1 MQICRHSQWEGDLHL
16 VTGLELSKC
25 LARPSDESGK
35 VYLLTEHLLAVA
47 KGCGS
52 PSGDY
57 PERLKFL
64 AGLLHDTGKSS
75 RAWQNYINKKNG
87 KGVPHAFAGA
97 MLFAALF
104 ADLLE
109 VWKPT
114 RQERRELCYLAVNL
128 TNIIYNHHGR
138 IEDVD
143 GDYPPWTGAFAPSQ
157 ILFADIPGLLK
168 LVVLYFP
175 ELSSLIERYTRA
187 PECLIEKISAIA
199 GLWTKWTNQMISNVE
214 KLLKGGNRYAIG
226 ARLCLQIEN
235 ARLIT
240 ADRMHA
246 GEIAPDSNNHL
257 TPEEAKVALNNI
269 QRYCVER
276 KNEMTGKA
284 RQSILDVRGQWRQ
297 KVLDAFEQNR
307 QNNIFSLELPTGYG
321 KTIAALSVSL
331 KAVEAGQSKRIIYVA
346 PYLSILSQA
355 ADEIERATSLKVLTH
370 HHLSA
375 LQGLVEQDKVED
387 LLMEGWQAPVV
398 ATTFNQLFLALFPYR
413 AQNTI
418 RLSGLKNSFIIVDEP
433 QVINTG
439 AWNTFLAMAEATT
452 AELGTKFLLVT
463 ATLPETGGGIF
474 SEVISLGRARP
485 VSTRYQVEY
494 TGEENE
500 DTLSKKI
507 LHSYWACGSTA
518 AILNTVR
525 DAVEVYL
532 RVRDGASEG
541 KVYFL
546 SGRMT
551 PLHKRQRINEIRGAL
566 RDKENTMVVCTQV
579 LEAGV
584 DLSFKQLFRAIPV
597 IPSLIQAAGR
607 CNRHGEGEKGRLF
620 VFEYLRGGEKKTRQY
635 VYRDGDQRE
644 VTDICLNEHK
654 LFDESMSVD
663 LVSRYY
669 RLCFQRNTQQAPLE
683 KILEAARGNF
693 TAPAGLS
700 PFGAYVPQYSVFV
713 PLVFGVLPE
722 EVKLAMR
729 KFGCKDPAEIW
740 DRYSSKGFLS
750 SLEYKEKKQFM
761 GLMQHF
767 IVQVSEKTVLEV
779 GEPVEN
785 RSILRLKGESLYSAE
800 TGLSFVSA
808 DDEKEIWFV

>member
-1 MQICRHSQWEGDLHL
+1 MPV
-16 VTGLELSKC
+16 VTGFDLSKC
-25 LARPSDESGK
+25 LARPFDESGK
-35 VYLLTEHLLAVA
+35 IYPLTEHLLAVA
-47 KGCGS
+47 EGCGN

-75 RAWQNYINKKNG
+75 RAWQNYVNKKSG

-97 MLFAALF
+97 MLFTALF

-109 VWKPT
+109 IWKPT

-143 GDYPPWTGAFAPSQ
+143 GDYPPWTGTFAPSQ
-157 ILFADIPGLLK
+157 ILFVDIPGLLR
-168 LVVLYFP
+168 LVALYFP
-175 ELSSLIERYTRA
+175 ELSLPIERYNQT
-187 PECLIEKISAIA
+187 PEHLVEKISAVA
-199 GLWTKWTNQMISNVE
+199 GLWSKWTNQMISYVE
-214 KLLKGGNRYAIG
+214 RSLKSGNRYTIG

-235 ARLIT
+235 ARIIA

-246 GEIAPDSNNHL
+246 GEIASDEKNHL
-257 TPEEAKVALNNI
+257 GPEEAKVALNNI
-269 QRYCVER
+269 RRYCAGR
-276 KNEMTGKA
+276 KSEMSGKA
-284 RQSILDVRGQWRQ
+284 SQSILDVRGQWRQ
-297 KVLDAFEQNR
+297 KALDAFGQNK

-331 KAVEAGQSKRIIYVA
+331 KAVEKGQSKRIIYVA

-355 ADEIERATSLKVLTH
+355 ADEIERATGLKVLTH

-375 LQGLVEQDKVED
+375 LQGLVEEDRAED

-398 ATTFNQLFLALFPYR
+398 ATTFNQLFLALFPRR
-413 AQNTI
+413 AQNTM
-418 RLSGLKNSFIIVDEP
+418 RLNGLKNSFVIVDEP

-439 AWNTFLAMAEATT
+439 AWNAFLAIAEATT
-452 AELGTKFLLVT
+452 AELGTKFLFVT
-463 ATLPETGGGIF
+463 ATLPETSGGIF
-474 SEVISLGRARP
+474 GEVISLGHARP

-507 LHSYWACGSTA
+507 LHSYRACGSTA
-518 AILNTVR
+518 AILNTVH

-532 RVRDGASEG
+532 RICAEASEG
-541 KVYFL
+541 RTHFL

-551 PLHKRQRINEIRGAL
+551 PLHKKQRINEIRGAL
-566 RDKENTMVVCTQV
+566 HNKENTVVVCTQV

-584 DLSFKQLFRAIPV
+584 DLSFKQLFRATPV

-607 CNRHGEGEKGRLF
+607 CNRHGEGGKGRLF

-644 VTDICLNEHK
+644 VTDMLLNEHK
-654 LFDESMSVD
+654 FFDECMSVD
-663 LVSRYY
+663 LVKRYY

-693 TAPAGLS
+693 AALTGLS
-700 PFGAYVPQYSVFV
+700 PFGAHVPQYSVFV
-713 PLVFGVLPE
+713 PLIFGDLPE
-722 EVKLAMR
+722 EVKLAMK
-729 KFGCKDPAEIW
+729 KFGCQEPSEIW

-767 IVQVSEKTVLEV
+767 IVQVPEKTVLEV

-785 RSILRLKGESLYSAE
+785 RSILRLKGESLYSSE
-800 TGLSFVSA
+800 TGLSYVSA
-808 DDEKEIWFV
+808 DNEKEIWFV

>member
-1 MQICRHSQWEGDLHL
+1 MPV
-16 VTGLELSKC
+16 VTGLKLSQC
-25 LARPSDESGK
+25 LARPSDESGRA
-35 VYLLTEHLLAVA
+35 YPLTEHLLAVA
-47 KGCGS
+47 EACGN
-52 PSGDY
+52 PCGDY
-57 PERLKFL
+57 SERLKFL

-75 RAWQNYINKKNG
+75 RAWQDYINKKRG

-109 VWKPT
+109 VWKPA
-114 RQERRELCYLAVNL
+114 RQEKRELCYLAVNL

-138 IEDVD
+138 IEDID
-143 GDYPPWTGAFAPSQ
+143 GTYPSWTGTYAPSQ
-157 ILFADIPGLLK
+157 VLFAAIPGLLK
-168 LVVLYFP
+168 LVALYFP
-175 ELSSLIERYTRA
+175 EVSLSIERYLQT
-187 PECLIEKISAIA
+187 PESLVEKISLVAS
-199 GLWTKWTNQMISNVE
+199 LWSKWTNQMISYVE
-214 KLLKGGNRYAIG
+214 KSLKSGNRYAVG
-226 ARLCLQIEN
+226 ARLCLKTEN
-235 ARLIT
+235 ARLIA

-246 GEIAPDSNNHL
+246 GEIAPDAKNYL
-257 TPEEAKVALNNI
+257 TPEEASAGLSSI
-269 QRYCVER
+269 QRYCTER
-276 KNEMTGKA
+276 KNEMTGRA
-284 RQSILDVRGQWRQ
+284 RQSIIDIREKWRR
-297 KVLDAFEQNR
+297 KLLETFRQNR
-307 QNNIFSLELPTGYG
+307 QKSIFSLELPTGYG
-321 KTIAALSVSL
+321 KTIAALSIAL
-331 KAVEAGQSKRIIYVA
+331 KAVAEGQCKRIIYVA

-355 ADEIERATSLKVLTH
+355 ADEIARATGIKVLTH

-375 LQGLVEQDKVED
+375 LQSLVEQDKAED
-387 LLMEGWQAPVV
+387 LLLEGWQAPVV

-418 RLSGLKNSFIIVDEP
+418 RLCGLKNSFVIVDEP

-439 AWNTFLAMAEATT
+439 AWNVFLAMAEATT
-452 AELGTKFLLVT
+452 AVLGTKFLLVT

-474 SEVISLGRARP
+474 SEVISLGRALP

-494 TGEENE
+494 IGAENE
-500 DTLSKKI
+500 NTLSEKI
-507 LHSYWACGSTA
+507 LHSYRACGSAA

-532 RVRDGASEG
+532 RVRDRVTEG
-541 KVYFL
+541 TVYFL

-551 PLHKRQRINEIRGAL
+551 PLHKRQIIKEIRGSL
-566 RDKENTMVVCTQV
+566 RNEENTIVVCTQV

-584 DLSFKQLFRAIPV
+584 DLSFKHLFRATPV
-597 IPSLIQAAGR
+597 ISSLIQAAGR

-644 VTDICLNEHK
+644 VTDLCLNEHK
-654 LFDESMSVD
+654 IFDESISVD

-693 TAPAGLS
+693 AAPAGLN
-700 PFGAYVPQYSVFV
+700 PFGTHVPQYGVFV
-713 PLVFGVLPE
+713 PLFLGELPE
-722 EVKLAMR
+722 EVGLAMK
-729 KFGCKDPAEIW
+729 KFSCQDPAEIW
-740 DRYSSKGFLS
+740 DRYSSKGFLAA
-750 SLEYKEKKQFM
+750 LEYKEKKQFM

-767 IVQVSEKTVLEV
+767 IVQVPEKTVLEV

-785 RSILRLKGESLYSAE
+785 RSILRLKGESLYSPE
-800 TGLSFVSA
+800 TGLSYVTA